1 MKRSYAFVE
10 FSDLED
16 AKYGISLIL
25 AVERMNGKELD
36 GSRLVV

>member
-10 FSDLED
+10 FSDPED
-16 AKYGISLIL
+16 AKY
-25 AVERMNGKELD
+25 AVDRMNGKELD

>member
-10 FSDLED
+10 FSKVED
-16 AKYGISLIL
+16 AKY
-25 AVERMNGKELD
+25 AVERMNDKELD